1 MEENNEKNHL
11 VWRRSAK
18 AVAFSGPGPFYFFS
32 AERVLIS
39 GLLMIWRLSRFR
51 KSSFAGLHFFLQNG
65 VFLSKTDYVASTV
78 EEMGWRRSVNN
89 LSCPI
94 NHQDYGHICPCL
106 LNNILVSIALIA

>member
-1 MEENNEKNHL
+1 MGGWSLNFFGILQIQGEGLKFGVLFKGKRTMKNHL

-65 VFLSKTDYVASTV
+65 VFLSKTDIVASTL
-78 EEMGWRRSVNN
+78 EEMGETQ
-89 LSCPI
+89 CK
-94 NHQDYGHICPCL
+94 
-106 LNNILVSIALIA
+106 